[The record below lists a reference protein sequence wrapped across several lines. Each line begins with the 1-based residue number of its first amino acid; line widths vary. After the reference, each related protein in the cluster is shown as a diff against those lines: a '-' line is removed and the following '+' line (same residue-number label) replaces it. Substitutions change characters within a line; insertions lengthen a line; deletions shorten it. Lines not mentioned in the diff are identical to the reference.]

1 MHPHTSSSHR
11 VFERR
16 FTSRVAA
23 GLPLTSPM
31 TGLPLPNT
39 TLMSNIALRG
49 MIHTFLESQAC
60 TCTYT
65 YILHMRMH
73 MHMHMPCMLL

>member
-1 MHPHTSSSHR
+1 
-11 VFERR
+11 
-16 FTSRVAA
+16 
-23 GLPLTSPM
+23 M

-65 YILHMRMH
+65 YSTYMHMR